1 MSIKEDNIMQRP
13 LEEVLPEAFLGYS
26 KHVILQ
32 RAVPDV
38 RDGLKPVHR
47 RILYSMD
54 EIGMHMDKPYSKS
67 ARLVGD
73 CMGKYH
79 PHGDSSIY
87 DAAVRMAQPW
97 ATRYPM
103 VDGQGNFGSID
114 GDSAAAM
121 RYTEMR
127 MTHLAQLM
135 TEDIEK
141 NTVLFTENYDQ
152 RLKEPVVL
160 PSPFPNILVNGGSGI
175 AVGMMSNMPPHN
187 LLEVVSGV
195 ILQIDNPQITVEAL
209 MEKVIGPDFPTGGLI
224 IGTEG
229 IVNAYKTG
237 RGKVTMRGK
246 AIIEPTKNGKSLIVI
261 TEIPYQV
268 NKSTL
273 AAKIETL
280 SDAGKI
286 EGISE
291 VRDESDR
298 EGIRLVVECR
308 KDVDV
313 QNILRLLY
321 KHTQLEET
329 FGIINLVITA
339 EGTPKILGLR
349 EINAAFIEHRRIVV
363 TKRTEFDLE
372 KARLKAHILE
382 GLVIAI
388 NNLDEVIALIRAS
401 KTPKLAKAALMTR
414 FELSEIQAQ
423 AILDMKLQNL
433 TNIELNGIKK
443 EHADVLKLIAE
454 LEGILADVNKVYGI
468 IKKELREIAD
478 KHGDDRRTLI
488 LPEEMRDQLD
498 LDLSSF
504 AEPENPI
511 EVLLTTNGFIKR
523 MPLPT
528 KRRKGRALICSFK
541 DGDTLAERL
550 TCSDNDTLYFFTQNG
565 KFYSIKSK
573 TVPEARNQDKGG
585 TITNLFP
592 LPFED
597 KIVSTLPLKEPPEAE
612 ALFFVFVTKLGQVM
626 RSAVSDFVNVRS
638 VEAVGLKE
646 GDAVVKVLLSDNQSE
661 TQSGNQNDNQN
672 DAQSDAQ
679 IDNYSNQSDNQSDNY
694 GELLL
699 VSHQGLAIRCR
710 ETDINP
716 MGRKAR
722 GVKGMALGKGDWIV
736 DALLLSDSEEN
747 PLGEPLGDLVTVT
760 ERGFVKR
767 TSLKEYKV
775 QGRAGKGIVVAKID
789 PVGTGFITG
798 VILGKD
804 DDDFYVIQ
812 GSGTVTRIEMK
823 NVKAESR
830 TKVGAQLVPVLLN
843 DYALRII

>member
-1 MSIKEDNIMQRP
+1 MSMTEDNINQRP
-13 LEEVLPEAFLGYS
+13 LEDVLPESFLGYS

-47 RILYSMD
+47 RILFSMD
-54 EIGMHMDKPYSKS
+54 EIGMHTDKPYSKS

-87 DAAVRMAQPW
+87 DSAVRMAQPW

-114 GDSAAAM
+114 GDNAAAM

-127 MTHLAQLM
+127 MTHLSQLM
-135 TEDIEK
+135 TQDIEK
-141 NTVLFTENYDQ
+141 NTVLFKANYDQ

-160 PSPFPNILVNGGSGI
+160 PSPFPNLLVNGGSGI

-187 LLEVVSGV
+187 LREVVAGV
-195 ILQIDNPQITVEAL
+195 ILQIDNPRITVDKL
-209 MEKVIGPDFPTGGLI
+209 MEIVSGPDFPTGGLI

-229 IVNAYKTG
+229 IVNAYRTG

-246 AIIEPTKNGKSLIVI
+246 AMIEQGNNGKSLIVI

-280 SDAGKI
+280 ADLGKI

-308 KDVDV
+308 KEADPLSV
-313 QNILRLLY
+313 LRLIY
-321 KHTQLEET
+321 RHTQMEDT

-339 EGTPKILGLR
+339 EGTPKVLGLK
-349 EINAAFIEHRRIVV
+349 EINAAFIIHRRIVV

-401 KTPKLAKAALMTR
+401 KTPSIAKAALITR

-423 AILDMKLQNL
+423 AILDMRLQNL
-433 TNIELNGIKK
+433 TNFELNGIKK
-443 EHADVLKLIAE
+443 EHAEALILIAE
-454 LEGILADVNKVYGI
+454 LEGILADVSKVYDI
-468 IKKELREIAD
+468 IKKELKDIAD
-478 KHGDDRRTLI
+478 KYGDDRRTLI
-488 LPEEMRDQLD
+488 LPEEMRNQ

-504 AEPENPI
+504 EEPENLI
-511 EVLLTTNGFIKR
+511 EVMLTTNGFIKR
-523 MPLPT
+523 MPLQT
-528 KRRKGRALICSFK
+528 KKNKGNALICAFK
-541 DGDTLAERL
+541 DGDTLAERI
-550 TCSDNDTLYFFTQNG
+550 TCTDKDTLYFFTHTG
-565 KFYSIKSK
+565 KFYSIKAK
-573 TVPEARNQDKGG
+573 TVPEARNKEKGG
-585 TITNLFP
+585 PLTNLFS
-592 LPFED
+592 LSLGD
-597 KIVSTLPLKEPPEAE
+597 KIVSTLPIKDASD
-612 ALFFVFVTKLGQVM
+612 ALFFVFVTQDGQVM
-626 RSAVSDFVNVRS
+626 RSPASDFVNARS
-638 VEAVGLKE
+638 SEAIGLKA
-646 GDAVVKVLLSDNQSE
+646 GDAVVKVFLGDNL
-661 TQSGNQNDNQN
+661 
-672 DAQSDAQ
+672 
-679 IDNYSNQSDNQSDNY
+679 
-694 GELLL
+694 GELFL
-699 VSHQGLAIRCR
+699 VTHQGQAIRYP
-710 ETDINP
+710 ETEINP
-716 MGRKAR
+716 MGRKSR
-722 GVKGMALGKGDWIV
+722 GVKGMALGNEDRIV
-736 DALLLSDSEEN
+736 DALLLTSSEEN
-747 PLGEPLGDLVTVT
+747 PLGDLVTVT

-767 TSLKEYKV
+767 TSFEEYKP
-775 QGRAGKGIVVAKID
+775 QGRAGKGIAIGKVD
-789 PVGTGFITG
+789 PVGTGFIMG
-798 VILGKD
+798 VTHGND
-804 DDDFYVIQ
+804 DDVLYVIQ
-812 GSGTVTRIEMK
+812 VSGTVTQIELK

-830 TKVGAQLVPVLLN
+830 AKAGSQRVPVLLN
-843 DYALRII
+843 DYTVRVI

>member
-1 MSIKEDNIMQRP
+1 MSVIEDNIMQRP
-13 LEEVLPEAFLGYS
+13 LEDVLPEAFLGYS

-47 RILYSMD
+47 RILFSMD
-54 EIGMHMDKPYSKS
+54 EIGMHADKPYSKS

-114 GDSAAAM
+114 GDNAAAM

-135 TEDIEK
+135 TQDIEK
-141 NTVLFTENYDQ
+141 NTVLFKENYDQ

-160 PSPFPNILVNGGSGI
+160 PSPFPYLLVNGGSGI

-187 LLEVVSGV
+187 LREVISGV

-229 IVNAYKTG
+229 IINAYKTG

-246 AIIEPTKNGKSLIVI
+246 AIIEQAKNGKSLIVI
-261 TEIPYQV
+261 SEIPYQV

-280 SDAGKI
+280 ADSGKI

-308 KDVDV
+308 RDVDP

-339 EGTPKILGLR
+339 EGTPKILGLK

-372 KARLKAHILE
+372 KARLKVHILE

-388 NNLDEVIALIRAS
+388 NNLDEVIDLIRAS
-401 KTPKLAKAALMTR
+401 KTPALAKAALITR
-414 FELSEIQAQ
+414 FELSEVQAQ

-433 TNIELNGIKK
+433 TNIELDGIKK
-443 EHADVLKLIAE
+443 EHADVLKLIAG
-454 LEGILADVNKVYGI
+454 LEGILADVNKVYSI
-468 IKKELREIAD
+468 IKKELKEISD
-478 KHGDDRRTLI
+478 RYGDDRRTLI

-523 MPLPT
+523 MPLQT
-528 KRRKGRALICSFK
+528 KRNKGNALVCAFK
-541 DGDTLAERL
+541 DGDTLAERI
-550 TCSDNDTLYFFTQNG
+550 TCSDKDTLYFFTQNG
-565 KFYSIKSK
+565 KFYSINAKI
-573 TVPEARNQDKGG
+573 VPEAKNNEKGG
-585 TITNLFP
+585 PLSNLFP
-592 LPFED
+592 LPFGE
-597 KIVSTLPLKEPPEAE
+597 KIVSILPVKDPSED
-612 ALFFVFVTKLGQVM
+612 LFFVFVTKFGQVM
-626 RSAVSDFVNVRS
+626 RSAANGFVNVRS
-638 VEAVGLKE
+638 SEAIGLKE
-646 GDAVVKVLLSDNQSE
+646 DDAVVKVFLSDCRSDNQSSNQSSN
-661 TQSGNQNDNQN
+661 QSGNH
-672 DAQSDAQ
+672 
-679 IDNYSNQSDNQSDNY
+679 
-694 GELLL
+694 GELFL
-699 VSHQGLAIRCR
+699 VSHQGLSIRYR
-710 ETDINP
+710 ETEINP
-716 MGRKAR
+716 MGRKSR
-722 GVKGMALGKGDWIV
+722 GVKGMALGNGDWVV
-736 DALLLSDSEEN
+736 DALLLKRSEGN
-747 PLGEPLGDLVTVT
+747 PLGDLVMIT
-760 ERGFVKR
+760 ERGYVKR
-767 TSLKEYKV
+767 TSLEEYKV
-775 QGRAGKGIVVAKID
+775 QGRAGKGIAIGKID
-789 PVGTGFITG
+789 PVGTGYITG
-798 VILGKD
+798 VLEGKD
-804 DDDFYVIQ
+804 DDVFYIIQ
-812 GSGTVTRIEMK
+812 GSGTVTKIEMK

-843 DYALRII
+843 DYIVRVI

>member
-1 MSIKEDNIMQRP
+1 MSITEDNIIQRP

-47 RILYSMD
+47 RILFSMD
-54 EIGMHMDKPYSKS
+54 GIGMHTDKPYSKS

-87 DAAVRMAQPW
+87 DSAVRMAQPW

-114 GDSAAAM
+114 GDNAAAM

-127 MTHLAQLM
+127 MTHLSQLM
-135 TEDIEK
+135 TQDIEK
-141 NTVLFTENYDQ
+141 NTVLFKANYDQ

-160 PSPFPNILVNGGSGI
+160 PSPFPNLLVNGGSGI
-175 AVGMMSNMPPHN
+175 AVGMTSNMPPHN
-187 LLEVVSGV
+187 LREVVTGV
-195 ILQIDNPQITVEAL
+195 VLQIDNPRITVDEL
-209 MEKVIGPDFPTGGLI
+209 MEKVSGPDFPTGGLI

-246 AIIEPTKNGKSLIVI
+246 AMIEQGKNGKNLIVI

-280 SDAGKI
+280 AVLGKI

-308 KDVDV
+308 KEADPLRV
-313 QNILRLLY
+313 LRLLY
-321 KHTQLEET
+321 KHTQMEDT

-339 EGTPKILGLR
+339 EGTPKVLGLK
-349 EINAAFIEHRRIVV
+349 EINAAFIKHRRIVV

-401 KTPKLAKAALMTR
+401 KTPSIARAALITR

-423 AILDMKLQNL
+423 AILDMRLQNL
-433 TNIELNGIKK
+433 TNFELEGILK
-443 EHADVLKLIAE
+443 EHAEALKLIAE
-454 LEGILADVNKVYGI
+454 LEGILADVNKVYNI
-468 IKKELREIAD
+468 IKKELKDIAD
-478 KHGDDRRTLI
+478 KYGDDRRTLI

-498 LDLSSF
+498 LSSF
-504 AEPENPI
+504 EEPENII
-511 EVLLTTNGFIKR
+511 EVMLTTKGFIKR
-523 MPLPT
+523 IPHQI
-528 KRRKGRALICSFK
+528 RKKKANNLVCVFK
-541 DGDTLAERL
+541 GGDTLAERI
-550 TCSDNDTLYFFTQNG
+550 TCTDKDTLYFFTHTG
-565 KFYSIKSK
+565 TFYSIKAK
-573 TVPEARNQDKGG
+573 IVPEARNKDKGG
-585 TITNLFP
+585 ALTNLFP
-592 LPFED
+592 LPLGE
-597 KIVSTLPLKEPPEAE
+597 KIVSMLPIKDAAD
-612 ALFFVFVTKLGQVM
+612 ALFFVFVTKDGHVM
-626 RSAVSDFVNVRS
+626 RSAASEFINARS
-638 VEAVGLKE
+638 SETIVLKE
-646 GDAVVKVLLSDNQSE
+646 GDAVIKVFLGDNQ
-661 TQSGNQNDNQN
+661 
-672 DAQSDAQ
+672 
-679 IDNYSNQSDNQSDNY
+679 
-694 GELLL
+694 GELFL
-699 VSHQGLAIRCR
+699 VTHQGQAIRYQ
-710 ETDINP
+710 ETEINP
-716 MGRKAR
+716 MGRKSR
-722 GVKGMALGKGDWIV
+722 GVKGMSLGNEDWIV
-736 DALLLSDSEEN
+736 DALLLTSSIRN
-747 PLGEPLGDLVTVT
+747 PLGDLVMVT

-767 TSLKEYKV
+767 TSFEEYKS
-775 QGRAGKGIVVAKID
+775 QGRAGKGIAIGKLD
-789 PVGTGFITG
+789 PVGTGFLMG
-798 VILGKD
+798 VTYGND
-804 DDDFYVIQ
+804 DDVLHVIQ
-812 GSGTVTRIEMK
+812 ESGTVTQIEMK

-830 TKVGAQLVPVLLN
+830 AKAGAQLVPVLLN
-843 DYALRII
+843 DYTVRII